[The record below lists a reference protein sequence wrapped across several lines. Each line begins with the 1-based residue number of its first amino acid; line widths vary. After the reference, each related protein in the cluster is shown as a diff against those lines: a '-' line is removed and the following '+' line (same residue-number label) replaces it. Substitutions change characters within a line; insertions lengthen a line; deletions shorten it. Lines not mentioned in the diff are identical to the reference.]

1 MSPSRLQ
8 GTTPGPL
15 PAAPAVHKGADAT
28 REKLLQAAHELL
40 FERGGHEPSVS
51 QICTRA
57 GVQVAMVSYCFGG
70 KAGLFDTLL
79 ERLGTMINE
88 EYARLAA
95 LDLDP
100 EERLRRHVS
109 AYVHNYVRFPYATR
123 LIDRMNIGDKTAERL
138 AGMFLLPPLELF
150 RGIIAEGVA
159 SGTLRDVD
167 PELLAF
173 SVAGM
178 CEFLFTA
185 TSFRTVAGL
194 RLDDELVD
202 RYTEHTIDL
211 LVHGL
216 RA

>member
-1 MSPSRLQ
+1 MPPRSPV
-8 GTTPGPL
+8 GTVPGLL
-15 PAAPAVHKGADAT
+15 PATPAVHKGADAT

-40 FERGGHEPSVS
+40 FERGGDEPSVS

-70 KAGLFDTLL
+70 KAALFDTLL
-79 ERLGTMINE
+79 ERLGATITA
-88 EYARLAA
+88 EYSRLAE
-95 LDLDP
+95 LDLSP

-123 LIDRMNIGDKTAERL
+123 LIDRMNIGDATATRL
-138 AGMFLLPPLELF
+138 AETFLRPPLELF

-159 SGTLRDVD
+159 SGTLRAVD

-185 TSFRTVAGL
+185 TSFRSVAGL
-194 RLDDELVD
+194 VLDDGLVD

>member
-1 MSPSRLQ
+1 MSPSRLRR
-8 GTTPGPL
+8 TTPGLL

-28 REKLLQAAHELL
+28 RERLLQATHELL

-70 KAGLFDTLL
+70 KDRLFDTLL
-79 ERLGTMINE
+79 ERLGSMIND
-88 EYARLAA
+88 EYARLAE
-95 LDLDP
+95 LDLEP

-109 AYVHNYVRFPYATR
+109 AYVHNFVRFPYATR
-123 LIDRMNIGDKTAERL
+123 LIDRMNIGDETAQRL
-138 AGMFLLPPLELF
+138 ARTFLQPPLELF

-159 SGTLRDVD
+159 SGTMRAVD

-185 TSFRTVAGL
+185 TSFRAVAGL
-194 RLDDELVD
+194 QLDDALVD

-211 LVHGL
+211 LVRGL
-216 RA
+216 RP